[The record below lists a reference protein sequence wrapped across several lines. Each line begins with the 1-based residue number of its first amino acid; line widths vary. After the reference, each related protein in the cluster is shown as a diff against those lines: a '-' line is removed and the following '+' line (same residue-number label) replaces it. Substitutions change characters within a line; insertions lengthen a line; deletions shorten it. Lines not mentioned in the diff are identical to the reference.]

1 MPRPVALVTGA
12 SRGIGAETAVLLARD
27 GFDVALAARSADDL
41 EKVAARCA
49 ELGAA
54 TLALPTDV
62 TDEEQVR
69 AMITRTAA
77 EMGGLQALVNNAGGN
92 TFMSPLTEMRP
103 TGFDKIFRLNVSS
116 VFWALQEAGK
126 VMAGQGGGSVIN
138 IASVA
143 GATAS
148 PGMAHY
154 GAAKAAVIH
163 LTRSAAMEW
172 GRAGI
177 RVNAVAPG
185 WIKTDLSRFL
195 WENPEAEKAAVA
207 GSALGRWGDATE
219 IAELIAFLA
228 GPKSSYLTG
237 QTILADG
244 GLALLS
250 SSR

>member
-1 MPRPVALVTGA
+1 MV
-12 SRGIGAETAVLLARD
+12 
-27 GFDVALAARSADDL
+27 
-41 EKVAARCA
+41 
-49 ELGAA
+49 
-54 TLALPTDV
+54 
-62 TDEEQVR
+62 
-69 AMITRTAA
+69 TRTAA

-92 TFMSPLTEMRP
+92 TFMAPLTEMRP
-103 TGFDKIFRLNVSS
+103 TGSTRSSGSTLTS
-116 VFWALQEAGK
+116 VFWAMQEAGK

-148 PGMAHY
+148 PGWPAT
-154 GAAKAAVIH
+154 ARRRQRSIH